1 MGTQSLAPQSQL
13 HPPSLTAHA
22 RPPTPTQEQP
32 LPSPLAQPPP
42 TARSQPPSS
51 LAAPLTQLPPQALS
65 PSPSALP
72 PLSQSPPTQLPPLR
86 FQPPP
91 QRSRL
96 LLPHTQLPPWRP
108 VATPLEPSPQPH
120 LDLPRSSPT
129 VPVSN
134 KLASVPW
141 LLASSLWSSKDPF
154 YTYYSTSLMI

>member
-1 MGTQSLAPQSQL
+1 MG
-13 HPPSLTAHA
+13 
-22 RPPTPTQEQP
+22 
-32 LPSPLAQPPP
+32 PLAQPPP

-72 PLSQSPPTQLPPLR
+72 PLSQSPPTQLPP
-86 FQPPP
+86 
-91 QRSRL
+91 QRSQL
-96 LLPHTQLPPWRP
+96 LLPHTHLPPWRP

-154 YTYYSTSLMI
+154 YTYYRRA